1 MIPIDELII
10 FKQMGITDSYK
21 CVNFMQAITFFKN
34 LADQT
39 RLTIL
44 LLISVEQEL
53 CVCEL
58 CNALDLSQPKIS
70 RHLALLKVAN
80 ILTSRRQGQWV
91 YYSLNSAL
99 PAWCISTFKLCNQEN
114 PQLITKVLTQL
125 NGMGDRPQRQQQCC
139 DN

>member
-1 MIPIDELII
+1 MIPIYELIT
-10 FKQMGITDSYK
+10 FKQIGITDSYK
-21 CVNFMQAITFFKN
+21 CFNFMQAITFFKN

-70 RHLALLKVAN
+70 RHLALLKTAN
-80 ILTSRRQGQWV
+80 ILTSRRQGQWI
-91 YYSLNSAL
+91 YYSLNPSL
-99 PAWCISTFKLCNQEN
+99 PAWCITTLKSCNQEN
-114 PQLITKVLTQL
+114 PKLITKVLTQL
-125 NGMGDRPQRQQQCC
+125 NNMGERPQRQQQYC
-139 DN
+139 DT